1 MIEAAQDVPYAL
13 GDKSAGRCRGVP
25 RGYLRAGVRAA
36 LRRLFCRRGCGNRYV
51 RLARIDQAQLGCVLA
66 ELHACNGA
74 VRRVD
79 AGQQGVLDGAGLYYP
94 VFRAGRNKGACRVDA
109 IGALLECKI
118 CRIQC
123 AALQADA
130 GLQKGFNRRAGRL
143 DFTPGEPAIPI
154 AVDLQCNVKV
164 AQGNI
169 RAQCRH
175 RPITVKKQIGVAGLV
190 RVRWHKQ
197 TGQEYDHQPAQREA
211 RCLSEWC

>member
-1 MIEAAQDVPYAL
+1 M
-13 GDKSAGRCRGVP
+13 
-25 RGYLRAGVRAA
+25 
-36 LRRLFCRRGCGNRYV
+36 

-66 ELHACNGA
+66 ELHARNGA
-74 VRRVD
+74 VRRID

-94 VFRAGRNKGACRVDA
+94 VFRAGRIKGACRVDA
-109 IGALLECKI
+109 IGALLQCKI
-118 CRIQC
+118 RRFQC

-130 GLQKGFNRRAGRL
+130 GLQKGFNRRAGCL
-143 DFTPGEPAIPI
+143 DFTPGEPSVPV

-197 TGQEYDHQPAQREA
+197 TGQEYGHQPAQRVA
-211 RCLSEWC
+211 RGVRGW